1 MKGIIST
8 VAICFATS
16 LSAQISFEKGYLIT
30 NDGKKQE
37 VLIKHLDKLNNP
49 KDITIKTDENSNET
63 IYTPNNI
70 KEYGIYNYGKF
81 ISYNGPLDQSS
92 NKISELS
99 SQYAPDLKESSIFLK
114 EEVAGVKNL
123 YSYTANNTVKCFYS
137 GSDETLYPLV
147 YKQYFFG
154 GDVNKVATNNTYLKQ
169 LEELFAGDEKTQK
182 LVSRTKYT
190 INDLKK
196 IFITYNQS
204 QGTTIGND
212 TQDSLSK
219 KENSSK
225 FNLNIRPGINF
236 FAPLKLENT
245 TFSNTEFDAKSS
257 FRIGLEAELIL
268 PFNRNKWSVLL
279 EPSYSLYSS
288 EKQVNKS
295 NEIYDFSMD
304 TYSFINVFVGIR
316 HHMYITDKSKI
327 IANVGVNAGTFKF
340 GKAQSYDL
348 AYNGET
354 FYTYPLTSSQ
364 SFQSFVIGIGY
375 VYNNKFMF
383 EARYNSKYNI
393 LDNKN
398 ISKVISSNMS
408 YFSLILGY
416 NIF

>member
-245 TFSNTEFDAKSS
+245 TF
-257 FRIGLEAELIL
+257 
-268 PFNRNKWSVLL
+268 
-279 EPSYSLYSS
+279 
-288 EKQVNKS
+288 
-295 NEIYDFSMD
+295 
-304 TYSFINVFVGIR
+304 
-316 HHMYITDKSKI
+316 
-327 IANVGVNAGTFKF
+327 FK
-340 GKAQSYDL
+340 Y
-348 AYNGET
+348 
-354 FYTYPLTSSQ
+354 
-364 SFQSFVIGIGY
+364 
-375 VYNNKFMF
+375 
-383 EARYNSKYNI
+383 
-393 LDNKN
+393 
-398 ISKVISSNMS
+398 
-408 YFSLILGY
+408 
-416 NIF
+416 